1 MELPTFSRNFLYHM
15 VDSFH
20 SLFRRDAAP
29 LFKQLVN
36 AYASEVEFDESI
48 PALLMGPIAS
58 KLFNIKPKVNPMMSM
73 LQSMLA

>member
-1 MELPTFSRNFLYHM
+1 MQGSCIY
-15 VDSFH
+15 
-20 SLFRRDAAP
+20 RDAAP

-36 AYASEVEFDESI
+36 GYASEVEFDESI

-58 KLFNIKPKVNPMMSM
+58 RLFNIKPKVNPMMSM